1 MVQFSIEELL
11 CKYGINI
18 WRLKESLNK
27 KSFFSC
33 NLVFQDIILSLS
45 FANKG
50 AVDNFIS
57 ILIYFVVRMVINF
70 LALSMTRRCL
80 SNQGF
85 LWCLYTYWHILI
97 TVINRLYPGKDCPF
111 SLSLYLVCCGKPE
124 WSVMT
129 SACSFGNAFPPE
141 MTEMGTQGDC
151 NRNPGPGSKRCMN
164 GVWLIRACGWYL
176 SYFKYLW

>member
-33 NLVFQDIILSLS
+33 NLVFQDISLSLS
-45 FANKG
+45 FANKA

-111 SLSLYLVCCGKPE
+111 SLSLFGMLWKARVVCNDQRMFIRKRVST
-124 WSVMT
+124 WDDWNW
-129 SACSFGNAFPPE
+129 NAR
-141 MTEMGTQGDC
+141 G
-151 NRNPGPGSKRCMN
+151 
-164 GVWLIRACGWYL
+164 L
-176 SYFKYLW
+176 